1 MTGVKMEL
9 HILAPC
15 ARCHYHGNHALGP
28 DYGCY
33 EMAECVSLDGSR
45 VSVGTKVEEQV
56 LVLVAIAKNG
66 AHCATVQSQMS

>member
-15 ARCHYHGNHALGP
+15 ARCHYHALGP

-56 LVLVAIAKNG
+56 LRVCKCGSFGAEHVEPQLVAFVG
-66 AHCATVQSQMS
+66 